1 MRRCIEKEDE
11 LAAAEAQHLVCGYLV
26 RACQQAIY
34 DLALDDEREPEVRR
48 QAITALREILADWR
62 EARQSMR
69 AELGGRRATFT
80 PR

>member
-1 MRRCIEKEDE
+1 MSRCIKKEE
-11 LAAAEAQHLVCGYLV
+11 HIAATQAQQVVCGFMV

-48 QAITALREILADWR
+48 RAIGALREILADWR
-62 EARQSMR
+62 EARNSIR

-80 PR
+80 TR